1 MSALRNSGTMI
12 DDPADESLTDDREE
26 ELKKERHGRYVE
38 PEERAAR
45 MVRRMDKFLR
55 KGPRKGL
62 NYQKWQQLAYYE
74 AVDEI
79 KRAEM
84 AQKNSD
90 SLAKSA
96 FLALAV
102 GLGTIAFWVMMLFFG
117 NQFRAVGIG
126 LCIAAG
132 AWVYY
137 KLQKADWFS

>member
-1 MSALRNSGTMI
+1 M
-12 DDPADESLTDDREE
+12 
-26 ELKKERHGRYVE
+26 E

-45 MVRRMDKFLR
+45 LVRRMDKFLR

-84 AQKNSD
+84 AQKSSD

-96 FLALAV
+96 FLALAI
-102 GLGTIAFWVMMLFFG
+102 GLGTIAFWAMVVLLG
-117 NQFRAVGIG
+117 KQFYAVGIG
-126 LCIAAG
+126 LSLLAG

-137 KLQKADWFS
+137 KLQKAQWFS

>member
-1 MSALRNSGTMI
+1 MSALRNSGAMI
-12 DDPADESLTDDREE
+12 DDAADQSLTDDREE

-102 GLGTIAFWVMMLFFG
+102 GLGTIAFWAMMLFFG

>member
-1 MSALRNSGTMI
+1 M
-12 DDPADESLTDDREE
+12 P
-26 ELKKERHGRYVE
+26 KKERHGRYVE

-126 LCIAAG
+126 LCIVAG